1 MGPRPEDAMQIDLL
15 PTLPTSGRYQTVMTA
30 IDVFLRYLFAYP
42 LIEATAPKVA
52 KVIIVIMTKHIFADN
67 PHQRQ
72 GVRIYLN
79 DLSGNHCNFGHNTQ
93 MCNYKASA
101 NNWQTRKDNR
111 LSKDQFQDG
120 LRRISTPM
128 AQKFATSCTQL
139 QHYLSLQYWM

>member
-42 LIEATAPKVA
+42 LIEATAPNVA

-72 GVRIYLN
+72 GVPHLPQR
-79 DLSGNHCNFGHNTQ
+79 S
-93 MCNYKASA
+93 
-101 NNWQTRKDNR
+101 
-111 LSKDQFQDG
+111 
-120 LRRISTPM
+120 
-128 AQKFATSCTQL
+128 
-139 QHYLSLQYWM
+139 